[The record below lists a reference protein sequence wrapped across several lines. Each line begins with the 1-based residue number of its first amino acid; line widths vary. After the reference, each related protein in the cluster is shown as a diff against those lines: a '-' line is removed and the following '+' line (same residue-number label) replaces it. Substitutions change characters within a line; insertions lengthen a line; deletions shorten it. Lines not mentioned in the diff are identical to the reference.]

1 MCYAQ
6 AGAMRG
12 GKCCVVLSWC
22 ASQLFLPL
30 LVSVHMRAE
39 LTYPSA
45 EPGCPS
51 YCGVLR
57 SSSDM
62 TGWGVWNYRARRKA
76 QVSLHSCCAD
86 GHDAVSDAYLRT
98 HTQITCSIPRM
109 LQLSGPK
116 LRFRARRSLAMCYAQ
131 AGAMRGGKCCVLLG
145 CWTAQLASDS
155 KRQVHMRRAA
165 KSREPALRTTVR
177 DLHRGKCVYPVPYR
191 PKQSTYV
198 LSTVTWSI
206 TSHQMAA
213 NQVLFTEIFGKSKN
227 ES

>member
-1 MCYAQ
+1 
-6 AGAMRG
+6 MR
-12 GKCCVVLSWC
+12 LR
-22 ASQLFLPL
+22 
-30 LVSVHMRAE
+30 MRAE
-39 LTYPSA
+39 PTYLYA

-57 SSSDM
+57 NSSDM

-76 QVSLHSCCAD
+76 QVSLLSSCAG
-86 GHDAVSDAYLRT
+86 GHNAVPGAHLA
-98 HTQITCSIPRM
+98 HPTQITCSIPRM
-109 LQLSGPK
+109 PQLSGPVP
-116 LRFRARRSLAMCYAQ
+116 RFRARRSLAMCYAQ

-198 LSTVTWSI
+198 LLSLI
-206 TSHQMAA
+206 H
-213 NQVLFTEIFGKSKN
+213 I
-227 ES
+227 

>member
-1 MCYAQ
+1 
-6 AGAMRG
+6 MRQG
-12 GKCCVVLSWC
+12 
-22 ASQLFLPL
+22 
-30 LVSVHMRAE
+30 
-39 LTYPSA
+39 LTYLYA
-45 EPGCPS
+45 EPGCPR

-76 QVSLHSCCAD
+76 QVSLLPCFSD
-86 GHDAVSDAYLRT
+86 GYGAVSDAHLRMY
-98 HTQITCSIPRM
+98 TQITCSIPRM
-109 LQLSGPK
+109 LQLPGPMP
-116 LRFRARRSLAMCYAQ
+116 RFRARRSLAMCYAQ
-131 AGAMRGGKCCVLLG
+131 ASAMRGGKCCVLLG
-145 CWTAQLASDS
+145 CWTAQLALGS

-198 LSTVTWSI
+198 LSTVTQSI

>member
-1 MCYAQ
+1 MAPRLC
-6 AGAMRG
+6 AGPSG
-12 GKCCVVLSWC
+12 
-22 ASQLFLPL
+22 
-30 LVSVHMRAE
+30 VSH
-39 LTYPSA
+39 LGA

-51 YCGVLR
+51 CCGVLR

-76 QVSLHSCCAD
+76 QVSVRSCCAD
-86 GHDAVSDAYLRT
+86 GHGAVSDANMRT
-98 HTQITCSIPRM
+98 CTQITCSIPRM
-109 LQLSGPK
+109 LQLPGPT

-198 LSTVTWSI
+198 LSTVTQSI

>member
-1 MCYAQ
+1 
-6 AGAMRG
+6 MRQG
-12 GKCCVVLSWC
+12 
-22 ASQLFLPL
+22 
-30 LVSVHMRAE
+30 
-39 LTYPSA
+39 LTYLYA
-45 EPGCPS
+45 EPGCPR

-76 QVSLHSCCAD
+76 QVSLRSCCAD
-86 GHDAVSDAYLRT
+86 GHGAVSDAHLRMY
-98 HTQITCSIPRM
+98 TQITCSIPRM
-109 LQLSGPK
+109 LQLPGPVP
-116 LRFRARRSLAMCYAQ
+116 RFRARRSLAMCYAQ

-191 PKQSTYV
+191 PKQSTYI
-198 LSTVTWSI
+198 LSTVT
-206 TSHQMAA
+206 
-213 NQVLFTEIFGKSKN
+213 
-227 ES
+227 